1 VRDPRLCEPGCQICV
16 DACATR
22 HGHARI
28 KIGGV
33 MLNGLDMT
41 DSCRQC
47 RVGAECV
54 EACPEHAIE
63 WNDHGALV
71 VNDRC
76 TGCGACVPAC
86 SYDAIQ
92 IVTQHPHQA
101 SLLGSLWREVK
112 RLKHPTIPLQTDQPA
127 QRADKC
133 DYCHGY
139 DDLACVSACPTGAL
153 RLMPVEELFPL

>member
-1 VRDPRLCEPGCQICV
+1 
-16 DACATR
+16 
-22 HGHARI
+22 
-28 KIGGV
+28 
-33 MLNGLDMT
+33 MLNGLDVT

-76 TGCGACVPAC
+76 NGCGDCMPAC
-86 SYDAIQ
+86 PYDAIN
-92 IVTQHPHQA
+92 IVPQKAAQP
-101 SLLGSLWREVK
+101 SLLWTLWHEMK
-112 RLKHPTIPLQTDQPA
+112 RLKHPTIPLKAAQLE

-133 DYCHGY
+133 DFCHGY

-153 RLMPVEELFPL
+153 RLMAVDELFPL